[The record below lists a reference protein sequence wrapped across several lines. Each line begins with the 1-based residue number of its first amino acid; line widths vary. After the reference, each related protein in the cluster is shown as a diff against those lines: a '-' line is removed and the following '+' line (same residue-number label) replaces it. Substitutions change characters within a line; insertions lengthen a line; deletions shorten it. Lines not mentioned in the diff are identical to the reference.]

1 MVRVLLVE
9 DDAAMRLLTKT
20 KLKSEYE
27 ILEAADGLKA
37 LEILDHNHVDL
48 MIVDIMMPN
57 MNGYEFVES
66 LREGGDLTPVIL
78 LTAMDSFEHKK
89 KGFER
94 GIDDYLTKPVDYEEL
109 KWRMEAILR
118 RAKIMHESQISIG
131 GLVLSEK
138 TMAGTYEGRTIELTE
153 KEFEL
158 LYKLLSYPGVLFT
171 KQQLMDEIWGYDTE
185 TEYDTIKT
193 YISRLRKKF
202 DDCTVFELV
211 SVRGLGYKA
220 EIR

>member
-9 DDAAMRLLTKT
+9 DDTAMRLLTKT

-202 DDCTVFELV
+202 EDCTVFELV

>member
-202 DDCTVFELV
+202 EDCTVFELV

>member
-1 MVRVLLVE
+1 M
-9 DDAAMRLLTKT
+9 
-20 KLKSEYE
+20 
-27 ILEAADGLKA
+27 
-37 LEILDHNHVDL
+37 
-48 MIVDIMMPN
+48 
-57 MNGYEFVES
+57 
-66 LREGGDLTPVIL
+66 
-78 LTAMDSFEHKK
+78 
-89 KGFER
+89 
-94 GIDDYLTKPVDYEEL
+94 
-109 KWRMEAILR
+109 
-118 RAKIMHESQISIG
+118 
-131 GLVLSEK
+131 LSEK

-202 DDCTVFELV
+202 EDCTVFELV

>member
-20 KLKSEYE
+20 KLKNEYE

-202 DDCTVFELV
+202 EDCTVFELV